1 MVQKVTE
8 EKKVIKVISDN
19 VVRREIEETKVFLA
33 KTVNLVKMVEM
44 VQKAT
49 RVIEVT

>member
-19 VVRREIEETKVFLA
+19 VVRREKGGEDPDIFMKLCYILLNNVSGSA
-33 KTVNLVKMVEM
+33 PKS
-44 VQKAT
+44 
-49 RVIEVT
+49 